1 MAVYLDHNATTPMD
15 PRVRDA
21 MLPWMGQWWGNPSS
35 VHGFGQAAREAV
47 EEARS
52 QVARLIGARP
62 AEIVFT
68 SSGTEANNAVLFD
81 AARRAHGKGHIVVSA
96 VEHSSIREAVARLEE
111 ESAIE
116 VTRVP
121 PGQDGVIDA
130 EAFIGALRPDTILA
144 GLMRANNEL
153 GTLQPVAAVG
163 AACQVRGVP
172 LLCDAVQAV
181 GKVEVDVE
189 SLGADYLSLGAHK
202 FYGPLGA
209 AALWVRRGRPMEGLL
224 VGGGQ
229 ERHRRASTE
238 NVPAIV
244 GLGKAAELGRVELEQ
259 RRAHLLAL
267 RERFERGLRAISGAV
282 VHCADAPRLPH
293 TSHIAML
300 GTEAQTMLIRLD
312 LRGFAVS
319 AGSACASGT
328 PEPSRVLLAMGLPVE
343 EARASMRVSFGPV
356 NTAADVDAFLAA
368 LAEEAAALR
377 GAGVGAPL
385 LL

>member
-21 MLPWMGQWWGNPSS
+21 MLPWMGQIWGNPSS

-47 EEARS
+47 EEARA
-52 QVARLIGARP
+52 QVAQLVGARP

-68 SSGTEANNAVLFD
+68 SSGTEANNAVVFD
-81 AARRAHGKGHIVVSA
+81 LARRAHERGHVVVSA
-96 VEHSSIREAVARLEE
+96 IEHSSIREAVARLE
-111 ESAIE
+111 SGGME

-121 PGQDGVIDA
+121 PAADGVIPA
-130 EAFIGALRPDTILA
+130 GAFVAALREDTVLA
-144 GLMRANNEL
+144 CLMRANNEL
-153 GTLQPVAAVG
+153 GTLQPVAEVG
-163 AACQVRGVP
+163 AACQERGVP

-189 SLGADYLSLGAHK
+189 ALGADYLALGAHK

-244 GLGKAAELGRVELEQ
+244 GLGKAAELARLELQE

-267 RERFERGLRAISGAV
+267 RQRFEEGLATIPGAL
-282 VHCADAPRLPH
+282 VHCADSPRLPH
-293 TSHIAML
+293 TSHIAVL
-300 GTEAQTMLIRLD
+300 GTEAQTLLIRLD

-319 AGSACASGT
+319 AGSACASGA
-328 PEPSRVLLAMGLPVE
+328 PEPSKVLLAMGLPLE

-356 NTAADVDAFLAA
+356 NSAADVEAFLEA
-368 LAEEAAALR
+368 LGEEAAALR
-377 GAGVGAPL
+377 GASLGAPL

>member
-21 MLPWMGQWWGNPSS
+21 MLPWMGQIWGNPSS

-68 SSGTEANNAVLFD
+68 SSGTEANNAVVFD
-81 AARRAHGKGHIVVSA
+81 VARRAHERGHVVVSA
-96 VEHSSIREAVARLEE
+96 IEHSSIREAVARLEA
-111 ESAIE
+111 SGME

-121 PGQDGVIDA
+121 PGADGVVSA
-130 EAFIGALRPDTILA
+130 PAFVAALRPATVLA
-144 GLMRANNEL
+144 CLMRANNEL
-153 GTLQPVAAVG
+153 GTLQPVGEIG
-163 AACQVRGVP
+163 AACQERGVP

-181 GKVEVDVE
+181 GKVEVDAE
-189 SLGADYLSLGAHK
+189 ALGADYLTLGAHK

-244 GLGKAAELGRVELEQ
+244 GLGRAAELARLELQE

-267 RERFERGLRAISGAV
+267 RERFERGLAAIPGAV

-293 TSHIAML
+293 TSHIAVL
-300 GTEAQTMLIRLD
+300 GTEAQTLLIRLD

-319 AGSACASGT
+319 AGSACSSGA
-328 PEPSRVLLAMGLPVE
+328 PEPSKVLLAMGLPVD
-343 EARASMRVSFGPV
+343 EARASVRVSFGPV
-356 NTAADVDAFLAA
+356 NTASDVDAFLEA
-368 LAEEAAALR
+368 LGEEAAALR
-377 GAGVGAPL
+377 GAAIGAPL

>member
-21 MLPWMGQWWGNPSS
+21 MIPWMGQIWGNPSS

-52 QVARLIGARP
+52 QVAQLIGARP

-68 SSGTEANNAVLFD
+68 SSGTEANNAVIFD
-81 AARRAHGKGHIVVSA
+81 AARRAHDRGHVVVSA
-96 VEHSSIREAVARLEE
+96 IEHSSIREAILRLE
-111 ESAIE
+111 AVGME
-116 VTRVP
+116 VTRVA
-121 PGQDGVIDA
+121 PGGDGVIPA
-130 EAFIGALRPDTILA
+130 AAFIGALREDTVLA
-144 GLMRANNEL
+144 CLMRANNEL
-153 GTLQPVAAVG
+153 GTLQPVAEVG
-163 AACQVRGVP
+163 AVCQTRGVS

-181 GKVEVDVE
+181 GKIEVDAE
-189 SLGADYLSLGAHK
+189 QLGADYVTLGAHK

-244 GLGKAAELGRVELEQ
+244 GLGKAAELARLELQE

-267 RERFERGLRAISGAV
+267 RERLEQGLQAIPGAL
-282 VHCADAPRLPH
+282 VHCAGAPRLPH
-293 TSHIAML
+293 TSHIAVL

-319 AGSACASGT
+319 AGSACSSGA
-328 PEPSRVLLAMGLPVE
+328 PEPSKVLLAMGLPLE

-356 NTAADVDAFLAA
+356 NSAADVDAFLEA

-377 GAGVGAPL
+377 GAAVGAPL

>member
-21 MLPWMGQWWGNPSS
+21 MLPWMGQIWGNPSS
-35 VHGFGQAAREAV
+35 IHGFGQAAREAV

-81 AARRAHGKGHIVVSA
+81 VARRAHGKGHVLVSE
-96 VEHSSIREAVARLEE
+96 VEHSSVREAVARLEA

-121 PGQDGVIDA
+121 PRQDGVVA
-130 EAFIGALRPDTILA
+130 SAAFRAALRDDTLVVC
-144 GLMRANNEL
+144 LMRANNEL
-153 GTLQPVAAVG
+153 GTLQPVAEVG
-163 AACQVRGVP
+163 AACRERGIP

-189 SLGADYLSLGAHK
+189 ELGADYLSLGGHK

-244 GLGKAAELGRVELEQ
+244 GLGKAAELARLELEE

-267 RERFERGLRAISGAV
+267 RERFERGLAAVSGAV
-282 VHCADAPRLPH
+282 VHCGEAPRLPH
-293 TSHIAML
+293 TSHIALL
-300 GTEAQTMLIRLD
+300 GVDAQTLLIRLD

-328 PEPSRVLLAMGLPVE
+328 PEPSKVLLAMGLPVD
-343 EARASMRVSFGPV
+343 EARASVRVSFGPV
-356 NTAADVDAFLAA
+356 NTADDVDAFLAA
-368 LAEEAAALR
+368 LQEETAALR

>member
-21 MLPWMGQWWGNPSS
+21 MIPWMGQIWGNPSS

-52 QVARLIGARP
+52 QVAQLIGARP

-68 SSGTEANNAVLFD
+68 SSGTEANNAVIFD
-81 AARRAHGKGHIVVSA
+81 VARRAHERGHVVVSA
-96 VEHSSIREAVARLEE
+96 IEHSSIREAVARLE
-111 ESAIE
+111 AAGME

-121 PGQDGVIDA
+121 PGGDGVIA
-130 EAFIGALRPDTILA
+130 AGAFIAALREDTVLA
-144 GLMRANNEL
+144 CLMRANNEL

-163 AACQVRGVP
+163 AACQARGVP

-181 GKVEVDVE
+181 GKVEVDAE
-189 SLGADYLSLGAHK
+189 ELGADYLTLGAHK

-244 GLGKAAELGRVELEQ
+244 GLGKAAELARLELQE

-267 RERFERGLRAISGAV
+267 RERLEQGLQAIPGAV
-282 VHCADAPRLPH
+282 VHCAGAPRLPH
-293 TSHIAML
+293 TSNIAVL

-319 AGSACASGT
+319 AGSACSSGA
-328 PEPSRVLLAMGLPVE
+328 PEPSKVLLAMGLPVE
-343 EARASMRVSFGPV
+343 EARSSMRVSFGPV
-356 NTAADVDAFLAA
+356 NTGADVDAFLQA
-368 LAEEAAALR
+368 LAEETAALR
-377 GAGVGAPL
+377 GAAVGAPL

>member
-21 MLPWMGQWWGNPSS
+21 MIPWMGQIWGNPSS

-52 QVARLIGARP
+52 QVAQLIGARP

-68 SSGTEANNAVLFD
+68 SSGTEANNAVIFEV
-81 AARRAHGKGHIVVSA
+81 ARRAHERGHVVVSA
-96 VEHSSIREAVARLEE
+96 IEHSSIGEAVARLET
-111 ESAIE
+111 AGME
-116 VTRVP
+116 VTRVQ
-121 PGQDGVIDA
+121 PGGDGVIA
-130 EAFIGALRPDTILA
+130 AAAFNAALREDTVLA
-144 GLMRANNEL
+144 CLMRANNEL
-153 GTLQPVAAVG
+153 GTLQPVAEVG
-163 AACQVRGVP
+163 AVCQARGVP

-181 GKVEVDVE
+181 GKVAVDAE
-189 SLGADYLSLGAHK
+189 ELGADYLTLGAHK

-244 GLGKAAELGRVELEQ
+244 GLGKAAELARLELQE

-267 RERFERGLRAISGAV
+267 RERLEQGLRAIPGAM
-282 VHCADAPRLPH
+282 VHCAGAPRLPH
-293 TSHIAML
+293 TSNIAVL
-300 GTEAQTMLIRLD
+300 GTEAQTMLVRLD

-319 AGSACASGT
+319 AGSACASGA
-328 PEPSRVLLAMGLPVE
+328 PEPSKVLLAMGLPVE
-343 EARASMRVSFGPV
+343 EARSSMRVSFGPV
-356 NTAADVDAFLAA
+356 NTAADVDAFLEA

-377 GAGVGAPL
+377 GAAVGAPL